1 MVGQHVVW
9 GPALGRMEIPCAPA
23 EAPLQTSAVLS
34 ALGTAPLPSLQDQLS
49 PYIPSPTAFFSSSI
63 RAEAYQTGSMCE
75 AQV

>member
-1 MVGQHVVW
+1 MARQHVAW

-49 PYIPSPTAFFSSSI
+49 PYIPSPTAFFSSI
-63 RAEAYQTGSMCE
+63 RADTYQTGSMCE